1 MTQSLR
7 VRAVAWWLA
16 KPAREPKK
24 RAAKS
29 HAIEVMNSEWR
40 EGVKS
45 DDVVLK
51 KRSAMGRAAG
61 KSGSTWRATASKA
74 RRMREKECQMM
85 KVL

>member
-1 MTQSLR
+1 VTHSLR
-7 VRAVAWWLA
+7 ARAFAWWPV

-51 KRSAMGRAAG
+51 KRSAMGKTAG
-61 KSGSTWRATASKA
+61 KSERTWRATASKA
-74 RRMREKECQMM
+74 RRMREKEWEMM